1 MYVEHSLQEMFVK
14 SPILK
19 HKLQNYLKPFANNV
33 YPSGLENVLLNIIYL
48 ETLPKL
54 QQRLSNV
61 YDWQNRDANEK
72 HRNSNKIDGSKNN
85 AKRCL
90 QTKTP
95 KIQFFIDHH
104 NWKVEWAPGRELRR
118 KSVWNLTWKLRGPPP
133 RLPQTLAQKL
143 PETT

>member
-104 NWKVEWAPGRELRR
+104 N
-118 KSVWNLTWKLRGPPP
+118 
-133 RLPQTLAQKL
+133 
-143 PETT
+143 